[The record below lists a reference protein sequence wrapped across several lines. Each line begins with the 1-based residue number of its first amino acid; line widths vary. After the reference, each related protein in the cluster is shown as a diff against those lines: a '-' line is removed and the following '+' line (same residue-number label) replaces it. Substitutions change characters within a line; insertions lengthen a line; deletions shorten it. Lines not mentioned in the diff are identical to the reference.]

1 MTTIGI
7 DLSGNQAIF
16 IIFTVDHNDVI
27 TEKISG
33 IKKIELKNDTDC
45 SEVKQFKELVHSHF
59 DTISPDKIGIIKRNS
74 KGQQS
79 ASPMSFKLEGLIQCY
94 EKKDIA
100 FIHPA
105 TIKAFLKRKPNT
117 VNPKHK
123 YQMPALELAYHL
135 LFN

>member
-7 DLSGNQAIF
+7 DLDGNEAIF
-16 IIFTVDHNDVI
+16 IILTIDANGTV

-59 DTISPDKIGIIKRNS
+59 DTICPDKIGIIKRNS
-74 KGQQS
+74 KGQKS

-94 EKKDIA
+94 AKKDIA
-100 FIHPA
+100 FVHPA
-105 TIKAFLKRKPNT
+105 TIKAFLKRRPIT
-117 VNPKHK
+117 LQPKHK
-123 YQMPALELAYHL
+123 YQIPALELAYHL